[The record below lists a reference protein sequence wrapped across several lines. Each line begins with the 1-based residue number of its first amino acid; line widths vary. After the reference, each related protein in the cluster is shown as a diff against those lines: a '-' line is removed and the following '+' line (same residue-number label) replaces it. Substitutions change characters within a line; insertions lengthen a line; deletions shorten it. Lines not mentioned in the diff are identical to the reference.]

1 MSIDIALCIIDFMI
15 IINNLNMKSQE
26 QQSKND
32 LHSVMN
38 IFKKIRKKLD
48 LPLIIIIWDLLLNKM
63 RSFLNKK

>member
-1 MSIDIALCIIDFMI
+1 MSIDIALCIIDLMI
-15 IINNLNMKSQE
+15 IINYLNMKSQE

-32 LHSVMN
+32 LHLVMN

-63 RSFLNKK
+63 RNFLNKK

>member
-1 MSIDIALCIIDFMI
+1 MSIDIALCIIDLMI
-15 IINNLNMKSQE
+15 IINYLNMKSQE

-63 RSFLNKK
+63 RNFLNKK

>member
-1 MSIDIALCIIDFMI
+1 MSIDIALCIIDLMI

>member
-1 MSIDIALCIIDFMI
+1 MSIDIALCIIDLMI

-63 RSFLNKK
+63 RSFFNKK